1 MKDVSE
7 VVYTSDSGALLPER
21 QWYERLVV
29 TKGRVTLTRTGRTAA
44 TLVNAGTWELA
55 VAERA
60 VAALFGQLAAVD
72 CAKIKRVEAA
82 DAPDGGG
89 VESYAVA
96 YARGKTCAL
105 LYDPGTTYTGGAAIV
120 APISAFIRGLAF
132 PPAAASRYR

>member
-21 QWYERLVV
+21 QWHERIVI
-29 TKGRVTLTRTGRTAA
+29 TRGRVTLTRNGRTAD

-120 APISAFIRGLAF
+120 APIAAFIRGLAL
-132 PPAAASRYR
+132 PAAAANRYR